1 MRIEFKVQISKCK
14 SQIGNP
20 WRRLSHAGKVISST
34 LHFTLCT
41 LTFALFSAGSLTGCD
56 SGGSSAFTRDQ
67 YRTAATALYERQLYQ
82 EAIDTYQE
90 YLHSSAIVPEDV
102 PNVLYQMGVIQQ
114 ENLMDPKAALAK
126 FAVVKALYPDKTFEN
141 QLGKRMVACLETLGR
156 SVDASQARSN
166 ITDLNPDTSGAA
178 KAAGGTS
185 VVAELD
191 GRKITLGEIA
201 GMVGKLPEG
210 PLELNQL
217 VREYVAQIL
226 IADAARRKGIADRPE
241 IKQRIGQIEN
251 QILTQAGLADEIKI
265 APPGG
270 NDLKYYYEANKA
282 RYQQGADSNAS
293 FEKLAPRI
301 QADWAREKQ
310 GEEYRKYVERLLQ
323 TAKVRFYSA
332 NTGAASAR

>member
-1 MRIEFKVQISKCK
+1 MQNFKSHRPPNKAE
-14 SQIGNP
+14 
-20 WRRLSHAGKVISST
+20 RRSIR
-34 LHFTLCT
+34 FFT
-41 LTFALFSAGSLTGCD
+41 LTFAFCILNFAFSAVGLTGCD
-56 SGGSSAFTRDQ
+56 SGGTSAFTREQ
-67 YRTAATALYERQLYQ
+67 YRAAATALYERQLYG
-82 EAIDTYQE
+82 EAIETYQE

-156 SVDASQARSN
+156 SVDASQARSG
-166 ITDLNPDTSGAA
+166 ITDLNPDTA

-201 GMVGKLPEG
+201 GMVGKLPEA

-241 IKQRIGQIEN
+241 IKQRIGQVEN
-251 QILTQAGLADEIKI
+251 QILTEAGLADEIKI

-270 NDLKYYYEANKA
+270 NDLKYYFEANKA
-282 RYQQGADSNAS
+282 RYLQGADSNAA
-293 FEKLAPRI
+293 FEKLAPRV

>member
-1 MRIEFKVQISKCK
+1 MK
-14 SQIGNP
+14 SEKLKSGEN
-20 WRRLSHAGKVISST
+20 RGGVAGGAKRGKRVLSLNLGFSLFI
-34 LHFTLCT
+34 FP
-41 LTFALFSAGSLTGCD
+41 FAFSLLALTGCG
-56 SGGSSAFTRDQ
+56 SGGESAFTREQ
-67 YRTAATALYERQLYQ
+67 YRTAATALYERQLYR

-126 FAVVKALYPDKTFEN
+126 YAVIKALYPDKTFEN

-166 ITDLNPDTSGAA
+166 ITDLNPDTSTAS
-178 KAAGGTS
+178 KSAGGTS

-201 GMVGKLPEG
+201 EMVGKLPEA
-210 PLELNQL
+210 PLEVNQL

-241 IKQRIGQIEN
+241 IRRRIGQVEN
-251 QILTQAGLADEIKI
+251 QILTQAGLAEEIKI

-270 NDLKYYYEANKA
+270 NDLKYYFEANKA
-282 RYQQGADSNAS
+282 RYRTGTDTAPDLG
-293 FEKLAPRI
+293 KIAPRV
-301 QADWAREKQ
+301 QEDWAREKQ

-332 NTGAASAR
+332 NTGAASSR

>member
-1 MRIEFKVQISKCK
+1 MK
-14 SQIGNP
+14 SEKLKSGIIQKGLTTGAG
-20 WRRLSHAGKVISST
+20 RAKHALSSILNFS
-34 LHFTLCT
+34 FFIFP
-41 LTFALFSAGSLTGCD
+41 FAFSLILLTGCD
-56 SGGSSAFTRDQ
+56 SGGSAFTRDQ
-67 YRTAATALYERQLYQ
+67 YRTAATALFERQLYL

-90 YLHSSAIVPEDV
+90 YLHSSAIVPDDV

-166 ITDLNPDTSGAA
+166 ITDLNPDTTG

-191 GRKITLGEIA
+191 GRKITLDEIA
-201 GMVGKLPEG
+201 GMVGKLPEA

-241 IKQRIGQIEN
+241 IKQRIGQVEN

-270 NDLKYYYEANKA
+270 NDLKYYFEANKA
-282 RYQQGADSNAS
+282 RYLQGADSNAA
-293 FEKLAPRI
+293 FENVAPRV